1 MTEGDIKKVR
11 STALTLPFDMKYCS
25 RGFVKIIFQDHLT
38 LGINSEGRCQLL
50 SQPRLEVIARNVF
63 LLHLVGQLLSQAV
76 RRAFVG
82 NLFLIRQ
89 QHLCLFGLF
98 QSSLYTQVRA
108 VFIKLLKHKCRAIS
122 SCICLS

>member
-1 MTEGDIKKVR
+1 MC
-11 STALTLPFDMKYCS
+11 STALTLQFDMKYCS
-25 RGFVKIIFQDHLT
+25 RGFVEIIFQDHLT
-38 LGINSEGRCQLL
+38 LGVNSEGRCQLL

-63 LLHLVGQLLSQAV
+63 LLYLVGQLLSQAV

-82 NLFLIRQ
+82 NLFLIRR

-108 VFIKLLKHKCRAIS
+108 VFIKLLKCKSRAIS